1 MASSRYTFPWVYSPA
16 MRLRQAFLRTALL
29 SVLLGALPGCGARQ
43 PEPPR
48 QDLPDIR
55 GVVTSLAR
63 GGKGGAAATLR
74 IAGSKVPDTRYAK
87 AVVTLTA
94 ETRIYQRDPYGR
106 SLVPLESL
114 RLGDKVEV
122 RFAGPVA
129 ESYPVQARAAEVLIL
144 VHLAAV
150 DPPAVEKDEVGDAW
164 PAQFAGTRE
173 PQEKEPPDRLPL
185 TLRAVRAG
193 PQEHFERVVFE
204 FDADT
209 TPGYRIEYIAQ
220 PVHCGSGLPAQVAGQ
235 SWLQVRFH
243 PAQAHNEQ
251 GGSTVGTL
259 QKRTGLKIVQ
269 EIQEVCDF
277 EGEVTWI
284 VGLVGRRG
292 YRVLELTNP
301 PRVVVDLTR

>member
-1 MASSRYTFPWVYSPA
+1 MRPA
-16 MRLRQAFLRTALL
+16 PPVRQAFLRTALL
-29 SVLLGALPGCGARQ
+29 LILAGLPLLSGCGRR
-43 PEPPR
+43 EPGPGR
-48 QDLPDIR
+48 AEAPDPPGPLDIR

-63 GGKGGAAATLR
+63 GGQGGAVATLR
-74 IAGSKVPDTRYAK
+74 IAGAKMPDTRYDK
-87 AVVTLTA
+87 AVVTLTSA
-94 ETRIYQRDPYGR
+94 TRLYQREPYGR

-144 VHLAAV
+144 VHLA
-150 DPPAVEKDEVGDAW
+150 PASQPAEEAGDAY
-164 PAQFAGTRE
+164 PAEFAGTRE
-173 PQEKEPPDRLPL
+173 PQEKAPPDRLSL
-185 TLRAVRAG
+185 TLRDVRTG
-193 PQEHFERVVFE
+193 PQEHFDRVVFE

-220 PVHCGSGLPAQVAGQ
+220 PTHCGSGLPAQVSGQ
-235 SWLQVRFH
+235 AWLQVRFH

-251 GGSTVGTL
+251 GGTTVGTL
-259 QKRTGLKIVQ
+259 QRRTGLPIVQ
-269 EIQEVCDF
+269 EVQEVCDF

-284 VGLVGRRG
+284 LGLAGRRG

-301 PRVVVDLTR
+301 PRVVVDVTRYQTR

>member
-1 MASSRYTFPWVYSPA
+1 MRPA
-16 MRLRQAFLRTALL
+16 PPVRQAFLRTALL
-29 SVLLGALPGCGARQ
+29 SGLLGALAGCGATRQ
-43 PEPPR
+43 EPPPKEM
-48 QDLPDIR
+48 PDIR
-55 GVVTSLAR
+55 GVITSLAH
-63 GGKGGAAATLR
+63 GGKDGAAATLR
-74 IAGSKVPDTRYAK
+74 IAGSKQADTRYDR

-94 ETRIYQRDPYGR
+94 ATRIYQREPDGR

-122 RFAGPVA
+122 RFAGPVPGSS
-129 ESYPVQARAAEVLIL
+129 ESYPVQAQAAEVLIL
-144 VHLAAV
+144 VHLAGAA
-150 DPPAVEKDEVGDAW
+150 PPAVEKDEVGDAY

-185 TLRAVRAG
+185 TLRAVRTG
-193 PQEHFERVVFE
+193 PQEHFDRVVFE

-209 TPGYRIEYIAQ
+209 VPGYRVEYIAQ
-220 PVHCGSGLPAQVAGQ
+220 PTHCGSGLPAQVGGK

-243 PAQAHNEQ
+243 PAQAHNEE

-259 QKRTGLKIVQ
+259 QKRTGLRIVQ

-284 VGLVGRRG
+284 IGLDGRRG
-292 YRVLELTNP
+292 YRVLDLANP
-301 PRVVVDLTR
+301 PRVVVDVPR